1 MLDDS
6 SGFKKQKQNTSFVM
20 RANCKIG
27 QCVMEHASSLCLPKN
42 KPTNNNSW
50 QEYLMDIQK
59 KGRNSY
65 LNREAALAS
74 TNTFFISLP
83 LMRPTGLW
91 DIDIFLSPKA
101 LP

>member
-1 MLDDS
+1 
-6 SGFKKQKQNTSFVM
+6 
-20 RANCKIG
+20 
-27 QCVMEHASSLCLPKN
+27 
-42 KPTNNNSW
+42 
-50 QEYLMDIQK
+50 MDIQK